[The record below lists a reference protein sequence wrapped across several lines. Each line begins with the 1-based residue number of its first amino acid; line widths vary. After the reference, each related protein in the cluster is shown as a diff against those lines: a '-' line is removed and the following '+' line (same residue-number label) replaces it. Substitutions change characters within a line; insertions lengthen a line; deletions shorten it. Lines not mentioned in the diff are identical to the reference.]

1 MHLEIPLEDIKSRA
15 LINETIIEPVSQSA
29 VSVVLDIDIF
39 CDAEMPSDE
48 EGTWAF
54 FEELRFCK
62 SQAFEACITDKAREL
77 FQPCQ
82 P

>member
-1 MHLEIPLEDIKSRA
+1 MQIVIPLDDLNSIA
-15 LINETIIEPVSQSA
+15 LINETIIDPAVPGV

-39 CDAEMPSDE
+39 CTDDIPDTE
-48 EGTWAF
+48 EDIWTF
-54 FEELRFCK
+54 FELLRERK
-62 SQAFEACITDKAREL
+62 NNVFEACITDKAREL